1 MICGKAALGRAV
13 AFAALAALAAGGQTP
28 PQGVNPPPGSPA
40 TSGVEV
46 TDEAGRRVRVPQPVH
61 RIVSLA
67 PSLTETIYALG
78 AQDKLIGVTDY
89 CDYPPEALAKPKIGG
104 IINPSL
110 ERIAALKPDL
120 VLVTKSINRLETV
133 KALEGLGIAVY
144 ATDPHSV
151 EEVLASTAL
160 LGELLGAGEAGKALV
175 AGLRARL
182 AELRRLLDARP
193 PRRVLFVVWRDPLIS
208 VGRETYLGDALR
220 RAGAESI
227 VESSQ
232 AWPHVS
238 LEEVVRRQPDYLVFA
253 SAAPEESERD
263 FEALRERPGWRNL
276 EAVRLRRVV
285 VVSDAINH
293 PSPRLV
299 DAIFQ
304 LARELHS
311 KAFEEKPKN
320 GKPTTEEGKEPRTGS
335 QFPHSD
341 FDFPGVRRREPIPCG
356 R

>member
-1 MICGKAALGRAV
+1 M
-13 AFAALAALAAGGQTP
+13 FAALAASGRTSAQGAN
-28 PQGVNPPPGSPA
+28 PQPA
-40 TSGVEV
+40 TPMVEV
-46 TDEAGRRVRVPQPVH
+46 TDETGRRVRVPQPVH

-78 AQDKLIGVTDY
+78 APDKLVGVTDY
-89 CDYPPEALAKPKIGG
+89 CDYPPEALAKPRVGG

-120 VLVTKSINRLETV
+120 VLMTKSINRLETV
-133 KALEGLGIAVY
+133 EALEGLGIAVY

-160 LGELLGAGEAGKALV
+160 LGELIGAGEAGKALV

-193 PRRVLFVVWRDPLIS
+193 PRRVLFVVWHDPLIS

-220 RAGAESI
+220 WAGAESI

-253 SAAPEESERD
+253 GATPEQSEHD
-263 FEALRERPGWRNL
+263 FEALRDRPGWRNL

-304 LARELHS
+304 LARQLHS
-311 KAFEEKPKN
+311 NAFAEKPKN
-320 GKPTTEEGKEPRTGS
+320 GKPTTEDGKEPRARS

-341 FDFPGVRRREPIPCG
+341 FDFPGVSRREPIPCG